1 MIDGER
7 NNDKRRKQVKIGKEF
22 LKNEERDKNNMMST
36 LLLTWKT
43 TKTLKKKANLEMR
56 ERGRKN
62 ERQKKKVLE
71 KREKK
76 THQPSHLSLLS
87 RKKARKKERKKPTAL
102 RGPPSFSCI

>member
-43 TKTLKKKANLEMR
+43 TKTLKKKR
-56 ERGRKN
+56 TSK
-62 ERQKKKVLE
+62 
-71 KREKK
+71 
-76 THQPSHLSLLS
+76 
-87 RKKARKKERKKPTAL
+87 
-102 RGPPSFSCI
+102 

>member
-43 TKTLKKKANLEMR
+43 TKTLKKSEPR
-56 ERGRKN
+56 N
-62 ERQKKKVLE
+62 EREGEE
-71 KREKK
+71 K
-76 THQPSHLSLLS
+76 
-87 RKKARKKERKKPTAL
+87 
-102 RGPPSFSCI
+102 